1 MTGWL
6 LIVSLLLLGGI
17 LSTLGDRLGSR
28 LGKARLTIF
37 NLRPRRTAVL
47 ITILTGSLISALS
60 LGLMLLVSRQLRVG
74 LFELNNLQEKI
85 KDAEKELIKRE
96 NNLIAFRRGD
106 VVIRS
111 GQTLATSTISLN
123 NSADAIEVIERL
135 LQEANLDAYQRVRP
149 GERPNRQILL
159 VPRED
164 IQKLKGLIQ
173 KKGTWVVNLKS
184 AANVLL
190 GENSVYAFPEVR
202 PNITLVRKG
211 EKLAK
216 IIIESNDLNSDVIK
230 KKIRLLL
237 ASTLA
242 EVKRRGSI
250 SSSLEFDP
258 NQINELGS
266 FLIRRESGIVELES
280 IAIRDSDTA
289 DIVAIELKIKGKMSL
304 QTSKLR

>member
-1 MTGWL
+1 
-6 LIVSLLLLGGI
+6 
-17 LSTLGDRLGSR
+17 
-28 LGKARLTIF
+28 IF